1 MNLQLTR
8 ILAVVVTVLAV
19 LGLFTS
25 GHLFAITSTDAWMD
39 IARLGLAALL
49 IYAGFFSKEESML
62 RMALTVTGLS
72 YLAIGLLALVSSK
85 AGGLLPAGL
94 TGFDAFFH
102 LTTGALATWAGM
114 HHSDSSRHI
123 AAHS

>member
-1 MNLQLTR
+1 MQLQLTR
-8 ILAVVVTVLAV
+8 VLAVVVTVLAI

-49 IYAGFFSKEESML
+49 IYAGFFSKEESLL
-62 RMALTVTGLS
+62 RSALSITGIS

-102 LTTGALATWAGM
+102 LATGALATWAGM
-114 HHSDSSRHI
+114 HHASSSRRM
-123 AAHS
+123 AAH